1 MGFSRL
7 DQTRYTFKIIKM
19 VANNKVA
26 LLKART
32 SIMLSKIV
40 KRRRARRATKR
51 RAIWVREWIN
61 KNWSKLSAFHTLQKR
76 LRVIQDFFANEQSL
90 KARG

>member
-26 LLKART
+26 LLKACT
-32 SIMLSKIV
+32 SIMLSTIV
-40 KRRRARRATKR
+40 KT
-51 RAIWVREWIN
+51 
-61 KNWSKLSAFHTLQKR
+61 SKTSHKKTSYLGSR
-76 LRVIQDFFANEQSL
+76 MD
-90 KARG
+90 